1 MKQNELRYTRRN
13 NLGDYCSEEI
23 GISVILEEGD
33 KPSELFP
40 KLKQFVMDRLE
51 KQQAP
56 AAKAPEAP
64 KVAAP
69 VVAAP
74 AASKPL
80 SAPVQQ
86 LNSKIAEAA
95 KAAGVTTQW

>member
-13 NLGDYCSEEI
+13 NLGDYSSEEI
-23 GISVILEEGD
+23 SISVYLEDGD

-69 VVAAP
+69 AIP
-74 AASKPL
+74 QASKPL

-86 LNSKIAEAA
+86 LNSQIAAAA
-95 KAAGVTTQW
+95 KAAGVQQQW